1 MGPRVLWWLLFVS
14 GVHEHWNPHIVRRD
28 GTDLRKIAD
37 LGGYQGW
44 VGFLD
49 VPDFHNGSSD
59 IPVWSADGESV
70 FYTAAVADNV
80 ELFRVTLDGT
90 VTPLS
95 NSRPGTL
102 HYHIKPSADGKSLL
116 YGSKRDHVRN
126 LYIMNLAD
134 QSETQ
139 LTNLKAGR
147 AAMWPHWQT
156 LEH

>member
-1 MGPRVLWWLLFVS
+1 MHCSTTPIGVNPRER
-14 GVHEHWNPHIVRRD
+14 GKPID

-59 IPVWSADGESV
+59 IPVWSADGASV

-90 VTPLS
+90 ATPL
-95 NSRPGTL
+95 
-102 HYHIKPSADGKSLL
+102 
-116 YGSKRDHVRN
+116 
-126 LYIMNLAD
+126 
-134 QSETQ
+134 
-139 LTNLKAGR
+139 
-147 AAMWPHWQT
+147 
-156 LEH
+156 